1 MPITLRT
8 AQALAVAFLLA
19 GCGGRPAPDWGAPA
33 PAPGAAA
40 TTIGLDSALRLG
52 EAAAAGGDMASAVRI
67 LQTAATNHPTAP
79 APRRALAEAYF
90 RFGAYPEA
98 RQEWREF
105 RALSGSPSD
114 AEIGLGRVALAT
126 GDAAAAETHFRA
138 ALAADPGNVA
148 ALNGAAVSLDLRGRH
163 AEARRLYDEV
173 LSRDPGNRSVMS
185 NRALS
190 AALGGNS
197 AEAVRDLDELAR
209 GPIRLPQASHNLAL
223 AYALDGKP
231 QRAAEILKTELSDEQ
246 AAETIAFY
254 RTLRR

>member
-1 MPITLRT
+1 MPSPRRA
-8 AQALAVAFLLA
+8 AQALAVTILLA
-19 GCGGRPAPDWGAPA
+19 GCGGRPPPDWGAPA
-33 PAPGAAA
+33 PVPEAAA
-40 TTIGLDSALRLG
+40 AAIGLDSALRLG

-67 LQTAATNHPTAP
+67 LQTAAANHPAAP

-105 RALSGSPSD
+105 RALSGAPSD
-114 AEIGLGRVALAT
+114 AEVGLGRVALAT
-126 GDAAAAETHFRA
+126 GDAASAEGHFRA

-148 ALNGAAVSLDLRGRH
+148 ALNGAAVAMDLRGRH
-163 AEARRLYDEV
+163 AEARRLYDEA

-190 AALGGNS
+190 AALAGNA
-197 AEAVRDLDELAR
+197 AEAVRALDELAR

-231 QRAAEILKTELSDEQ
+231 QQAADILKAELSAGQ

-254 RTLRR
+254 KTLRR